1 MAHYHIETVIAKRL
15 ADMEAHRH
23 LAPPH
28 RLSSLRDA
36 LSMVDTGLR
45 KNPKDETLLSHRR
58 TLMKEISKYEAYR
71 DSEKALEQGAP

>member
-1 MAHYHIETVIAKRL
+1 MAHYHIETVIA
-15 ADMEAHRH
+15 
-23 LAPPH
+23 
-28 RLSSLRDA
+28 
-36 LSMVDTGLR
+36 GLR